1 MYAYTV
7 TVDGEPVHTGD
18 DLEHAR
24 RMAGVNLRD
33 MRATGAAIW
42 TNGGE
47 LVESAR
53 LVSGALELIPAEPAK
68 VDKET

>member
-1 MYAYTV
+1 MYAFTV

-24 RMAGVNLRD
+24 RMAGANLRD
-33 MRATGAAIW
+33 KRAAGAAIW
-42 TNGGE
+42 TYDDR

-53 LVSGALELIPAEPAK
+53 LVSGALELTPAEPAK

>member
-24 RMAGVNLRD
+24 RMAGVNIRD
-33 MRATGAAIW
+33 KGATGGAIW
-42 TNGGE
+42 TNGAE

-53 LVSGALELIPAEPAK
+53 LVSGALELTPAEPG
-68 VDKET
+68 ET